1 MLSIHL
7 SVVVILG
14 VSFWLYES
22 IMQLDRS
29 IVSRLEVSSY
39 FMKMTPWL
47 LQRPSLAFSWKKSH
61 CNPVLYSLQNEA
73 ASWPV
78 HRHVCLDSQH
88 RCSCKSVTAYVFSCP
103 AKYMGDAWGVK
114 VEKNMWKRLVSMVK
128 RSEEWWKKFASYTLL
143 MKLIIYIYIFFT
155 TEAFPLVRNVT
166 GHVFTLLKFQVLYFV
181 IIFDETMS
189 TMVCQQAFGSL
200 LVTERRKFAF
210 CIIMKTLY
218 RNICKIQ
225 LTPHFLT
232 EDSALE

>member
-128 RSEEWWKKFASYTLL
+128 RSEEWWKKVC
-143 MKLIIYIYIFFT
+143 IIYVAHEIDNLYI
-155 TEAFPLVRNVT
+155 
-166 GHVFTLLKFQVLYFV
+166 
-181 IIFDETMS
+181 
-189 TMVCQQAFGSL
+189 
-200 LVTERRKFAF
+200 
-210 CIIMKTLY
+210 
-218 RNICKIQ
+218 
-225 LTPHFLT
+225 
-232 EDSALE
+232 

>member
-39 FMKMTPWL
+39 FMKMTSWL

-78 HRHVCLDSQH
+78 HKHICLDSQH

-103 AKYMGDAWGVK
+103 AKNMGDAWGVK
-114 VEKNMWKRLVSMVK
+114 VEKNTWKRLVSMVK
-128 RSEEWWKKFASYTLL
+128 RSEEWWKEVC
-143 MKLIIYIYIFFT
+143 IIYVAHEIDNLYIYFFHHWS
-155 TEAFPLVRNVT
+155 FSPCQKCHRSCV
-166 GHVFTLLKFQVLYFV
+166 YF
-181 IIFDETMS
+181 
-189 TMVCQQAFGSL
+189 A
-200 LVTERRKFAF
+200 
-210 CIIMKTLY
+210 
-218 RNICKIQ
+218 
-225 LTPHFLT
+225 
-232 EDSALE
+232 